1 MPHGACADV
10 VAAVDERR
18 APRGPRNEQRGEG
31 VVHVPVRGQ
40 GTLAEGAAV
49 VGALYCP
56 RPTLAAPR
64 AHGRGEGEE
73 RRSVT
78 GGKLSPELH
87 IQVIL
92 SKCMDIKQSEG
103 NSRPQ
108 NLLTEAHYTVHNKN
122 KSIWRKTFLFCEI
135 VMEAEEHQQPRK
147 TAFYSELPKVELHA
161 HLNGSISS
169 NTMKKLI
176 AKKPGLKIHHQ
187 MTMIDKGK
195 KRTLEECFQMFQI
208 IHQLTTS
215 PEDIL
220 MVTKDVIKE
229 FADDGVKYLELRS
242 TPRRENAT
250 GMTKKA
256 YVESVLEGIKQS
268 KQENIDIDVRYL
280 IAIDRRGGPSVAKE
294 TVKLAEEFFLS
305 TDNTVIGLDL
315 SGDPTVGQAKDFLE
329 PLLEAKKAGLKLAL
343 HLSEIANQKKETQV
357 LLDLLPD
364 RIGHGTFLNSS
375 EGGSLDL
382 VDFVRQH
389 QIPLELCLTSNIKS
403 QTVPSYDQHH
413 FGFWYS
419 IAHPSVICTDDK
431 GVFATHLSQEYQLAA
446 ETFNLNQ
453 SQVWDLSY
461 ESIDYIFASDRTRCH
476 RTSHFSIPVKP
487 AS

>member
-1 MPHGACADV
+1 
-10 VAAVDERR
+10 
-18 APRGPRNEQRGEG
+18 
-31 VVHVPVRGQ
+31 
-40 GTLAEGAAV
+40 
-49 VGALYCP
+49 
-56 RPTLAAPR
+56 
-64 AHGRGEGEE
+64 
-73 RRSVT
+73 
-78 GGKLSPELH
+78 
-87 IQVIL
+87 
-92 SKCMDIKQSEG
+92 
-103 NSRPQ
+103 
-108 NLLTEAHYTVHNKN
+108 
-122 KSIWRKTFLFCEI
+122 
-135 VMEAEEHQQPRK
+135 MEAEEEQQRWK
-147 TAFYSELPKVELHA
+147 TTFYSELPKVELHA

-176 AKKPGLKIHHQ
+176 AKKPGLKIHDQ

-242 TPRRENAT
+242 TPRKDSAT
-250 GMTKKA
+250 GMTKKT

-268 KQENIDIDVRYL
+268 KRENLDIDVRYL
-280 IAIDRRGGPSVAKE
+280 ISIDRRGGPLVAKE

-305 TDNTVIGLDL
+305 TEGTVLGLDL
-315 SGDPTVGQAKDFLE
+315 SGDPTAGQAKDFLE

-343 HLSEIANQKKETQV
+343 HLSEIPNQKKETQV

-382 VDFVRQH
+382 VDFVKKH

-403 QTVPSYDQHH
+403 QTVPSYNHHH

-419 IAHPSVICTDDK
+419 TDHPSVICTDDK
-431 GVFATHLSQEYQLAA
+431 GVFATHLSQEYHLAA
-446 ETFNLNQ
+446 ETFNLTQ

-461 ESIDYIFASDRTRCH
+461 ESIDYIFASDSTRSELRRKWNH
-476 RTSHFSIPVKP
+476 LKPKVLHF
-487 AS
+487 

>member
-1 MPHGACADV
+1 M
-10 VAAVDERR
+10 
-18 APRGPRNEQRGEG
+18 
-31 VVHVPVRGQ
+31 
-40 GTLAEGAAV
+40 
-49 VGALYCP
+49 
-56 RPTLAAPR
+56 
-64 AHGRGEGEE
+64 
-73 RRSVT
+73 
-78 GGKLSPELH
+78 
-87 IQVIL
+87 
-92 SKCMDIKQSEG
+92 
-103 NSRPQ
+103 
-108 NLLTEAHYTVHNKN
+108 
-122 KSIWRKTFLFCEI
+122 
-135 VMEAEEHQQPRK
+135 MEAEEQEPWK
-147 TAFYSELPKVELHA
+147 TTFYSQLPKVELHA

-169 NTMKKLI
+169 NTIKKLI

-208 IHQLTTS
+208 IHQLTTG

-242 TPRRENAT
+242 TPRENAT
-250 GMTKKA
+250 GMTKKT

-280 IAIDRRGGPSVAKE
+280 ISVDRRGGPSVAKE

-305 TDNTVIGLDL
+305 TEDTVLGLDL

-329 PLLEAKKAGLKLAL
+329 PLLEAKKSGLKLAL
-343 HLSEIANQKKETQV
+343 HLSEIPNQKKETQV

-364 RIGHGTFLNSS
+364 RIGHGTFLNSL

-389 QIPLELCLTSNIKS
+389 QIPLELCLTSNVKS
-403 QTVPSYDQHH
+403 QTVPSYNQHH

-419 IAHPSVICTDDK
+419 IVHPAVICTDDK

-446 ETFNLNQ
+446 ETFHLTQ

-461 ESIDYIFASDRTRCH
+461 ESISYIFASDSTKSDLRKKWNH
-476 RTSHFSIPVKP
+476 LKPKVFHF
-487 AS
+487 

>member
-1 MPHGACADV
+1 
-10 VAAVDERR
+10 
-18 APRGPRNEQRGEG
+18 
-31 VVHVPVRGQ
+31 
-40 GTLAEGAAV
+40 
-49 VGALYCP
+49 
-56 RPTLAAPR
+56 
-64 AHGRGEGEE
+64 
-73 RRSVT
+73 
-78 GGKLSPELH
+78 
-87 IQVIL
+87 
-92 SKCMDIKQSEG
+92 
-103 NSRPQ
+103 
-108 NLLTEAHYTVHNKN
+108 
-122 KSIWRKTFLFCEI
+122 
-135 VMEAEEHQQPRK
+135 MEAEEEQQQWK
-147 TAFYSELPKVELHA
+147 TNFYSELPKVELHA

-176 AKKPGLKIHHQ
+176 AKKPGLKIHDQ

-242 TPRRENAT
+242 TPRKENAT
-250 GMTKKA
+250 GMTKKT

-268 KQENIDIDVRYL
+268 KHENLDIDVRYL
-280 IAIDRRGGPSVAKE
+280 ISVDRRGGPSVARE

-305 TDNTVIGLDL
+305 TEDTVLGLDL
-315 SGDPTVGQAKDFLE
+315 SGDPTAGQAKDFLE
-329 PLLEAKKAGLKLAL
+329 PLLEAKKSGLKLAL
-343 HLSEIANQKKETQV
+343 HLSEIPNQIKETQV

-364 RIGHGTFLNSS
+364 RIGHGTFLSS

-382 VDFVRQH
+382 VNFVRKH

-446 ETFNLNQ
+446 ETFNLTQ
-453 SQVWDLSY
+453 AQ
-461 ESIDYIFASDRTRCH
+461 
-476 RTSHFSIPVKP
+476 IPRGLLRR
-487 AS
+487 

>member
-1 MPHGACADV
+1 M
-10 VAAVDERR
+10 
-18 APRGPRNEQRGEG
+18 
-31 VVHVPVRGQ
+31 
-40 GTLAEGAAV
+40 
-49 VGALYCP
+49 
-56 RPTLAAPR
+56 
-64 AHGRGEGEE
+64 
-73 RRSVT
+73 
-78 GGKLSPELH
+78 
-87 IQVIL
+87 
-92 SKCMDIKQSEG
+92 
-103 NSRPQ
+103 
-108 NLLTEAHYTVHNKN
+108 
-122 KSIWRKTFLFCEI
+122 
-135 VMEAEEHQQPRK
+135 MEAEENQQPWK

-176 AKKPGLKIHHQ
+176 AKKPGLKINDQ

-250 GMTKKA
+250 GMTKKT

-305 TDNTVIGLDL
+305 TDNTVLGLDL

-343 HLSEIANQKKETQV
+343 HLSEIPNQKKETQV

-364 RIGHGTFLNSS
+364 RIGHGTFLSSS
-375 EGGSLDL
+375 EEGSLEL

-389 QIPLELCLTSNIKS
+389 RIPLELCLTSNIKS
-403 QTVPSYDQHH
+403 QTVRSYDQHH

-431 GVFATHLSQEYQLAA
+431 GVFATQLSQEYQLAA
-446 ETFNLNQ
+446 ETFNLTQ
-453 SQVWDLSY
+453 TQVWDLSY
-461 ESIDYIFASDRTRCH
+461 ESINYIFASDSTRSELRRKWNH
-476 RTSHFSIPVKP
+476 LKP
-487 AS
+487 RVLYF